1 MTTIFFFIFAVV
13 AIGSAILM
21 LVHRNP
27 VYSALFLIVTFF
39 SIAGFYFLLEAQFL
53 GIVQIIVYAGAI
65 MVLFLFVIMLLNLRQ
80 EVRLPIGQPYQVMFG
95 VLFSVLLFL
104 QLFLIVRAGVKL
116 GRVGPFSPEKIN
128 AAGNVEVLGG
138 VLFTKY
144 LFPFEVAS
152 VLLLVAMVGAIILGR
167 KKLPKEF

>member
-1 MTTIFFFIFAVV
+1 MTTVFFFIFAVL
-13 AIGSAILM
+13 AIASAIAM

-27 VYSALFLIVTFF
+27 VYSALFLILTFF

-80 EVRLPIGQPYQVMFG
+80 EMRFPIGRGFQVIFG
-95 VLFSVLLFL
+95 LVFVVLLFI
-104 QLFLIVRAGVKL
+104 QLFLIARAGVQL
-116 GRVGPFSPEKIN
+116 GQVGSFSPEKIN
-128 AAGNVEVLGG
+128 AVGNVEVLGG
-138 VLFTKY
+138 MLFTKY

-152 VLLLVAMVGAIILGR
+152 VLLLVGIVGAIILGR